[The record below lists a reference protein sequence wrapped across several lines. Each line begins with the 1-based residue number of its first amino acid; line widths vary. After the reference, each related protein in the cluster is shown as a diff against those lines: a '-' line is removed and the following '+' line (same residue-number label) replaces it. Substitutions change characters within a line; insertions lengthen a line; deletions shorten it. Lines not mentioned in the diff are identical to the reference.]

1 MRPNLV
7 AEMHRLAEPEGAAR
21 PRLLRHESLGHI
33 LVRRGQ
39 LDPAALERA
48 VAAQRSS
55 GRRLGDILVAEKL
68 VGIDDVVSALAEQ
81 LGIPALR
88 STDAIHPEPAA
99 LELLSAEQATKSRAL
114 PLAILDDGRLSV
126 AMADPLDLVTRDD
139 LAKATG
145 KKIAPTIVAE
155 EPLVKAIQASY
166 LARGGAELPAG
177 DTPTIGSSSDPAEIN
192 LDDLKVLAN
201 DAPIVKLVNSLISK
215 AIRDRASDIHVEPQ
229 KKRLKIRYRIDGVLY
244 PLATVSRELS
254 PVVTSRLKI
263 VCNMDIAERRLP
275 QDGRFTV
282 VFDNRE
288 FDLRVSSLPGIFG
301 EKIVLR
307 ILYKDAVR
315 YDFDELG
322 FSADAQALLRKHVAR
337 SQGTL
342 LLTGPTGSG
351 KSTTIYACLS
361 EIERDQRNVVT
372 LEDPVEYQLQG
383 IHQVQMNAKIGFTF
397 AAGLRTVLRQDPD
410 VIMVGEIRDKE
421 TAEMAIRASLT
432 GHLVLST
439 LHANDAMGTITR
451 LVNMEIE
458 PFLVTEAVSLVGAQR
473 LVRAICRSCAA
484 PYQPEEALL
493 RRFKLDGE
501 TSFMKGAGCGECRG
515 IGYRGRLALLE
526 LAEMTPDL
534 KESIL
539 GGQHAQSLRD
549 AAVARGMVTLLQDGI
564 AKAKQ
569 GLTTLE
575 EVLRV
580 CVEN

>member
-1 MRPNLV
+1 MRE
-7 AEMHRLAEPEGAAR
+7 AHRLLETEAAR
-21 PRLLRHESLGHI
+21 PRLTRHESLGHI
-33 LVRRGQ
+33 LVRRGL
-39 LDPAALERA
+39 LDAAGLERA
-48 VAAQRSS
+48 IAAQRAS
-55 GRRLGDILVAEKL
+55 GGRLGDILVAEKL

-88 STDAIHPEPAA
+88 STDPIYPEPAA
-99 LELLSAEQATKSRAL
+99 LELLSSDQATKYRAL
-114 PLAILDDGRLSV
+114 PLAILDDGRLRV
-126 AMADPLDLVTRDD
+126 AMADPLDLVARDD

-145 KKIAPTIVAE
+145 HKIAPVIVAE
-155 EPLVKAIQASY
+155 EPLAKAIQAGY
-166 LARGGAELPAG
+166 VGRGSGSTTDEPSGIEAAPEAG
-177 DTPTIGSSSDPAEIN
+177 EVN

-201 DAPIVKLVNSLISK
+201 DAPIVKLVNSLIVK

-244 PLATVSRELS
+244 PLATISRELS

-275 QDGRFTV
+275 QDGRFSV
-282 VFDNRE
+282 VFDNRD

-322 FSADAQALLRKHVAR
+322 FSADAQALLRKHVSR
-337 SQGTL
+337 SQGAL

-351 KSTTIYACLS
+351 KTTTIYACLS
-361 EIERDQRNVVT
+361 EIDRGKRNVVT
-372 LEDPVEYQLQG
+372 LEDPVEYQLPG
-383 IHQVQMNAKIGFTF
+383 IHQVQVNPKIGFSF

-410 VIMVGEIRDKE
+410 VIMVGEVRDKE

-439 LHANDAMGTITR
+439 LHTNDAMGTITR

-473 LVRAICRSCAA
+473 LVRATCPACRV
-484 PYQPEEALL
+484 PYEPEESLL
-493 RRFKLDGE
+493 RRFGLVGSDGQ
-501 TSFMKGAGCGECRG
+501 FLRGAGCGECRG
-515 IGYRGRLALLE
+515 IGYNGRIAILE
-526 LAEMTPDL
+526 LAEMTADL
-534 KESIL
+534 RESIL
-539 GGQHAQSLRD
+539 KGKHAQELRD

-569 GLTTLE
+569 GLTTLD

-580 CVEN
+580 CAEN

>member
-1 MRPNLV
+1 MTANPV
-7 AEMHRLAEPEGAAR
+7 AEIQRLAEPEGVAR
-21 PRLLRHESLGHI
+21 PRLGRHESLGHI

-55 GRRLGDILVAEKL
+55 GRRLGDILVADKL
-68 VGIDDVVSALAEQ
+68 VGVDDVVSALAEQ

-99 LELLSAEQATKSRAL
+99 LELLSAEQATKARAL
-114 PLAILDDGRLSV
+114 PLAILADGRLSV

-145 KKIAPTIVAE
+145 RKLAPTIVAE
-155 EPLVKAIQASY
+155 EPLLKAIHTSY
-166 LARGGAELPAG
+166 LARGSEPSTTDVPGIASPP
-177 DTPTIGSSSDPAEIN
+177 DSSEIN

-201 DAPIVKLVNSLISK
+201 DAPIVKLVNSLIVK

-244 PLATVSRELS
+244 PLATISRELS

-383 IHQVQMNAKIGFTF
+383 IHQVQVNAKIGFTF

-473 LVRAICRSCAA
+473 LVRGICRKCAV
-484 PYQPEEALL
+484 PYQPEESLL
-493 RRFKLDGE
+493 RRFKLIDGE
-501 TSFMKGAGCGECRG
+501 NAFVKGVGCGECHG

-526 LAEMTPDL
+526 LAEMTPEL

-539 GGQHAQSLRD
+539 EGQHAQALRD